1 MVTRINGFSGMDID
15 SMVKSMMAVKRA
27 PLDKLYQQKEILNWT
42 RDSYREI
49 SSKLYDFRVNKLSD
63 KYNLS
68 SALNSNKAIVTGNTG
83 AVKAES
89 TATAN
94 GIDMDVTVKQL
105 ATSTTLETNGV
116 GLNKTGKTT
125 LAELATGKAFS
136 DLTDA
141 EKEKDYTININGVS
155 FSSLNDATKSL
166 FTGATSISTLVSTIN
181 ADSKAGVIASFDE
194 ITGKLV
200 IRSKTSGAPSNDP
213 TSVDGKIVLGSDNT
227 ILSDVFKGIK
237 QYTNQDGSLS
247 DTKPGQD
254 AVISINGSND
264 IKQKSNTFTINGVQL
279 TLLAETGTNGTSKI
293 SNQSDPDNSIKT
305 IKSFI
310 EDYNSLLGLFNKKVN
325 EAKYSDFTP
334 LTDEQKKEMKESEI

>member
-1 MVTRINGFSGMDID
+1 M
-15 SMVKSMMAVKRA
+15 
-27 PLDKLYQQKEILNWT
+27 NWT

-49 SSKLYDFRVNKLSD
+49 SSKLYDFRINKLSD

-68 SALNSNKAIVTGNTG
+68 SALNSNKAVVTGNTS

-89 TATAN
+89 TSTAN

-125 LAELATGKAFS
+125 LAELVTGKAFN

-141 EKEKDYTININGVS
+141 EKEKDYTLNINGVS
-155 FSSLNDATKSL
+155 FSSVNDATKSL

-194 ITGKLV
+194 ITGKLI

-213 TSVDGKIVLGSDNT
+213 TSMDGKIVLGADNT
-227 ILSDVFKGIK
+227 ILSNVFNGIK
-237 QYTNQDGSLS
+237 QYTNQDGSLT
-247 DTKPGQD
+247 DTKPGLD
-254 AVISINGSND
+254 AVISINGSSD
-264 IKQKSNTFTINGVQL
+264 IKQRVIR
-279 TLLAETGTNGTSKI
+279 
-293 SNQSDPDNSIKT
+293 
-305 IKSFI
+305 
-310 EDYNSLLGLFNKKVN
+310 SL
-325 EAKYSDFTP
+325 
-334 LTDEQKKEMKESEI
+334 